1 MIFGLCLKNQAN
13 DIIFLGLK
21 NFKRIWCNK
30 YNFLREKSIKYQ
42 KIKVKKKHLNIKM
55 TENEGYEETIEQLV
69 DNLNQ
74 TQQQI
79 NKNPWSWADID
90 IVW

>member
-1 MIFGLCLKNQAN
+1 
-13 DIIFLGLK
+13 
-21 NFKRIWCNK
+21 
-30 YNFLREKSIKYQ
+30 
-42 KIKVKKKHLNIKM
+42 M

-79 NKNPWSWADID
+79 NKNPWS
-90 IVW
+90 